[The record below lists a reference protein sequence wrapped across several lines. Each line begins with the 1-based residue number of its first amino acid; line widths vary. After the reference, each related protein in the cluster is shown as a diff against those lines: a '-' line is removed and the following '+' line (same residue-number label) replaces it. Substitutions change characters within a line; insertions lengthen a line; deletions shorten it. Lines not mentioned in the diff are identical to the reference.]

1 MASNTI
7 NLTAGQKADRKLEMH
22 FVNVGTGEAP
32 AWEILGRGVEE
43 ASMEFNHDADQ
54 KTDILGITDVDVSA
68 AKPVLAL
75 DPNQIRGGQKL
86 SEKLLDIERRN
97 AISELSMFEVLN
109 VHAYM
114 GETSFTAELHK
125 GCTIVPQSLG
135 GSSYVGMP
143 LNVYLSNDKDL
154 GTATIADGV
163 PTFTK
168 G

>member
-1 MASNTI
+1 MATSNI
-7 NLTAGQKADRKLEMH
+7 NLAAGQKADRKLEMH
-22 FVNVGTGEAP
+22 FVNVGTSEKP
-32 AWEILGRGVEE
+32 EWEILGRGVEE
-43 ASMEFNHDADQ
+43 ASMEFNHDSEQ

-68 AKPVLAL
+68 AKPMLAL
-75 DPNQIRGGQKL
+75 DPNQIRGGQRL
-86 SEKLLDIERRN
+86 NDKLLDIERRN

-114 GETSFTAELHK
+114 GENSFTAELHK

>member
-32 AWEILGRGVEE
+32 AWEIMGRGVEE

-68 AKPVLAL
+68 AKPMLAL

-114 GETSFTAELHK
+114 GETNVVDVYVRYLRGKIDDGFEKKLLHTVR
-125 GCTIVPQSLG
+125 GVG
-135 GSSYVGMP
+135 YVLREEP
-143 LNVYLSNDKDL
+143 
-154 GTATIADGV
+154 
-163 PTFTK
+163 
-168 G
+168 